1 MAPTGSYSEMVITP
15 PSNKIK
21 RAQLFLYG
29 VLSVIALF
37 VHSSLLAGDTLQLI
51 KRIPIK
57 GRIFTT
63 DPTGNVYI
71 VRDFNELIKLNPSGD
86 SIGQFSEVRKGRI
99 TQIDASNPLR
109 VLLYNAEYSQ
119 IVVLDNLLSLKNQI
133 RLSDLGVF
141 NAPVIANSADADIW
155 VWDPTTAM
163 LLKIDE
169 KPRIQASTPL
179 RMMLEFPPA
188 PIYMVEQDRNLFMVD
203 STDGILR
210 FDQFG
215 FFKTRYPYPC
225 KEVQFMN
232 HQLIYFKDGVLNVYN
247 TRSFTEKT
255 LSIPSPETCLQVR
268 VERERLYI
276 LRADCLEIYSL
287 EESSR

>member
-1 MAPTGSYSEMVITP
+1 MVPIGSYSEMVIIP
-15 PSNKIK
+15 PFNNIQKT
-21 RAQLFLYG
+21 QLLFAR
-29 VLSVIALF
+29 VLCVLALF
-37 VHSSLLAGDTLQLI
+37 IHGSLQASDSLQLI
-51 KRIPIK
+51 KRIPIN

-71 VRDFNELIKLNPSGD
+71 VRGFNELIKFNPAGD

-188 PIYMVEQDRNLFMVD
+188 PIYMIEQDRNLFMVD
-203 STDGILR
+203 STEGILR

-232 HQLIYFKDGVLNVYN
+232 HQLIYFRDGLLNVFN
-247 TRSFTEKT
+247 TRSFTDKA
-255 LSIPSPETCLQVR
+255 LAIPSPKTCLQVR

-276 LRADCLEIYSL
+276 LRPDCLEIYSL
-287 EESSR
+287 DESSP